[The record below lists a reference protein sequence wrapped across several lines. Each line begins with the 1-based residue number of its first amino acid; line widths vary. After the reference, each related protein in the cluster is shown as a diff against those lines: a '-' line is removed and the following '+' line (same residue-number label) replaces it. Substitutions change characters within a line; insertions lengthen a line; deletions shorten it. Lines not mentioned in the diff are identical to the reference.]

1 MSSWCDSK
9 AFFIWFYDSMKNS
22 VEGNFSIRNIGIGS
36 SVLQDIFHNIIWISM
51 WKISKAYFFR
61 IWQNVVFYRHFFLKN
76 CNSLK
81 FLYLLWITKDGIWK
95 KNMIV
100 LTTLWSPVSYSHQQ
114 NYFSSNQVSLLS
126 NSSLRL

>member
-95 KNMIV
+95 KIWLCSQPCGLQSHT
-100 LTTLWSPVSYSHQQ
+100 LTNRITFPQTK
-114 NYFSSNQVSLLS
+114 SLYWAIH
-126 NSSLRL
+126 R